1 MPERSKSPFPSA
13 FWVGLLGFYL
23 IHAAVA
29 LRAERVLWSDGA
41 YYFSQMLQSETFV
54 IGDSSRAGADVLM
67 EWPLMAALKLGV
79 TDLATLKL
87 AFGLPSYL
95 FTPACLLLCLWMAGP
110 NRAWLAWPLA
120 TFAAGSMNTE
130 LLVIHESR
138 VALALFWPVLFGLLD
153 PARRHA
159 TLLTSAA
166 LSLPFI
172 ASYESAILLGPLVM
186 AAAVL
191 RLRRETETGPKVL
204 ASVSLASG
212 LLATLVALLSVVK
225 PTHPAN
231 LATFEKSWPVLVG
244 EGGTGVSLSLT
255 LLGVAAVAALPR
267 LAARRWS
274 RVLLLLAATGLAVSG
289 LREALGDP
297 TGVAVESQYRARIL
311 NVILPALAGALLL
324 ITQRLDARRES
335 PARDVLGVLFVAQV
349 VLQLQLT
356 HQWTTYREVSREALS
371 CVRGLI
377 PVDTA
382 IAERLRAREASPQW
396 MRGWHHATLTFVDRP
411 GPLRAVLGAWNGY
424 TSWQPFDPRVGGS
437 FPRLERFGVDD
448 REYRETMSRIG
459 HRAGPTWE
467 PETPCRAAGP
477 GGR

>member
-1 MPERSKSPFPSA
+1 MRRLSPFWIS
-13 FWVGLLGFYL
+13 LLLLYL
-23 IHAAVA
+23 IHAAAA

-41 YYFSQMLQSETFV
+41 YYFSQMLQGETFV

-67 EWPLMAALKLGV
+67 EWPLIAALKLGI
-79 TDLATLKL
+79 TNLAALKL
-87 AFGLPSYL
+87 AFGFPSYL
-95 FTPACLLLCLWMAGP
+95 FTPASLLLCLWMAGP

-153 PARRHA
+153 ATRRRA

-172 ASYESAILLGPLVM
+172 ASYESAILLGPLLMV
-186 AAAVL
+186 AGFL
-191 RLRRETETGPKVL
+191 RFRQETDTGPKAL
-204 ASVSLASG
+204 ATVSLASG
-212 LLATLVALLSVVK
+212 LLATLVAVLSVVK

-244 EGGTGVSLSLT
+244 EGGAGVSLSLV
-255 LLGVAAVAALPR
+255 LLGVAGVAALPW
-267 LAARRWS
+267 LATRRWS
-274 RVLLLLAATGLAVSG
+274 RVLLLLVAAGLAFSG
-289 LREALGDP
+289 LSEALGHP
-297 TGVAVESQYRARIL
+297 TAIAVESQYRARIL
-311 NVILPALAGALLL
+311 NVILPALAAALLL
-324 ITQRLDARRES
+324 ITRRIDATRES
-335 PARDVLGVLFVAQV
+335 PARNVLGVLFAAQI

-356 HQWTTYREVSREALS
+356 QQWTTYREVSREALS

-382 IAERLRAREASPQW
+382 IAERLRARNASPQW

-411 GPLRAVLGAWNGY
+411 GPLRAVLSVWNGY

-437 FPRLERFGVDD
+437 FPRLERFGIDD
-448 REYRETMSRIG
+448 REYRGTMLRIG
-459 HRAGPTWE
+459 HRVGPTWE
-467 PETPCRAAGP
+467 PETPCRAEAP
-477 GGR
+477 ERR